1 LQYALL
7 LDVFGSHL
15 SPSGAILSEAKRT
28 WTTALRAAV
37 RGRRPNDNA
46 PISFNRSW
54 LTTTVVAI
62 AQGMYDSRDF
72 SAMLLLADALVDSG
86 CENEDILNHCRD
98 AKQVHVRGCW
108 LTDMVLGKE

>member
-1 LQYALL
+1 
-7 LDVFGSHL
+7 
-15 SPSGAILSEAKRT
+15 
-28 WTTALRAAV
+28 
-37 RGRRPNDNA
+37 
-46 PISFNRSW
+46 
-54 LTTTVVAI
+54 
-62 AQGMYDSRDF
+62 MYDSRDF